1 MERKA
6 HGTILRIITVVSS
19 RFTVRIGRKTRFS
32 RILPRRCT
40 SAVVSG
46 RQKVGG
52 VGCRAIVWRSSTVQL
67 RSMELL
73 AIGGKEKESQV
84 DPKRAHLRKETI
96 DRALLLRSR
105 SIASPFLHRLLYPS
119 LSFPLSLSLSFSF
132 SFFLS
137 FLFFSLFYIFHALC
151 VAVMSATATVLHCS
165 LHRYERFLTLERPRN
180 CELERSCPSSLLFS
194 FTATPRRLI
203 HWTSGTNEREEY
215 QRRAWLLNFYRRF
228 ESLLVRIGVM

>member
-137 FLFFSLFYIFHALC
+137 FLFFSLFYIFHACVLRLC
-151 VAVMSATATVLHCS
+151 RQRQRCYIVL
-165 LHRYERFLTLERPRN
+165 Y
-180 CELERSCPSSLLFS
+180 
-194 FTATPRRLI
+194 I
-203 HWTSGTNEREEY
+203 VTND
-215 QRRAWLLNFYRRF
+215 
-228 ESLLVRIGVM
+228 S